1 MICIKILYVYRGIVL
16 KIIWF
21 MLFFKFLYFYVKEVI
36 FLFFVIDD
44 MVNWVFW
51 YGYYDVLMFCE
62 YFYV

>member
-51 YGYYDVLMFCE
+51 NGYYDVLMFCE

>member
-1 MICIKILYVYRGIVL
+1 MIYIKILYGYRGIVL

-44 MVNWVFW
+44 MVN
-51 YGYYDVLMFCE
+51 
-62 YFYV
+62 